1 MILPFRQVRDADP
14 GYAINVL
21 LAFVEHYNRN
31 PDGRETLTDW
41 WSLPLPIHQRLG
53 VLGGVA
59 AAYPEHAPQVL
70 RVLQDAVG
78 MLVEKGLGERI
89 KQDDLWTTQCDL
101 IRALIGAKDAG
112 VDLTTATAR
121 LDALVAELSG
131 ATP

>member
-14 GYAINVL
+14 GYALNIL
-21 LAFVEHYNRN
+21 LAFVEHFDRN
-31 PDGRETLTDW
+31 PDDTATLADW
-41 WSLPLPIHQRLG
+41 WGLPLPLHQRLS

-59 AAYPEHAPQVL
+59 ATHPEHAPKVL
-70 RVLQDAVG
+70 RALQDAAG
-78 MLVEKGLGERI
+78 MLAEKGLGERI

-131 ATP
+131 ANP

>member
-1 MILPFRQVRDADP
+1 MILPFRQVRDADR
-14 GYAINVL
+14 GYATTVL
-21 LAFVEHYNRN
+21 VSFVAHYGRN
-31 PDGRETLTDW
+31 PDGRETLSDW

-59 AAYPEHAPQVL
+59 ATYPEHAPKVL
-70 RVLQDAVG
+70 RALQDAAG

-101 IRALIGAKDAG
+101 IRLLIGAKDTGA
-112 VDLTTATAR
+112 DMATAAAR
-121 LDALVAELSG
+121 LDALVAELDG